1 MWIRKNED
9 EVRALHDEALAKI
22 DEGDL
27 AGAASIATQLEGIGW
42 SGCFEI
48 QALACRKAGDRAG
61 ALAALDR
68 GVSLAPELWML
79 HQLRGNVLDE
89 LGRKDDAIAAYD
101 RALACPETSSASV
114 RFNRAITKLA
124 IGDAGG
130 ALADAEH
137 VITESPEAPFAGAAL
152 GVAVDALIVLGRFED
167 AVSIVDHLIGA
178 ADAGASSPAVAAL
191 HATRGRALLAASRSH
206 DEVLAACNV
215 AIEGGAG
222 GKDVADVLAALAL
235 EDDRARTRF
244 HVVLEVPLVG
254 VLERQTLPSGVT
266 GYFRTMQIV
275 AVDEDEARS
284 LATSLEPRALLTGAR
299 VHTIEHLG
307 RAESTRSRLVSPS
320 GRLYFGE

>member
-9 EVRALHDEALAKI
+9 EVRAMHDEALAKI

-27 AGAASIATQLEGIGW
+27 AGAAVIAQQLEAIGW

-48 QALACRKAGDRAG
+48 EALARRKAGDREG

-68 GVSLAPELWML
+68 GISLAPELWML

-89 LGRKDDAIAAYD
+89 LARKDDAIAAYD
-101 RALACPETSSASV
+101 RALACPEVSIASV

-124 IGDAGG
+124 VGDAGG

-152 GVAVDALIVLGRFED
+152 GVAVDALIALGREQD
-167 AVSIVDHLIGA
+167 AVSIVDHLIGV
-178 ADAGASSPAVAAL
+178 ADTGASSPAVAAL
-191 HATRGRALLAASRSH
+191 HATRARALLVAGRSH
-206 DEVLAACNV
+206 DEVIAACTL

-222 GKDVADVLAALAL
+222 GKDVADVLARLTP
-235 EDDRARTRF
+235 EDEASRTRF
-244 HVVLEVPLVG
+244 HVVLEVSLLG
-254 VLERQTLPSGVT
+254 VMERQTLPMGVT
-266 GYFRTMQIV
+266 GYFRTMQV
-275 AVDEDEARS
+275 AASSEDEARS
-284 LATSLEPRALLTGAR
+284 LATSLEPRALLAGAR
-299 VHTIEHLG
+299 VHTLEVLG
-307 RAESTRSRLVSPS
+307 PDASTRSHLVSPS